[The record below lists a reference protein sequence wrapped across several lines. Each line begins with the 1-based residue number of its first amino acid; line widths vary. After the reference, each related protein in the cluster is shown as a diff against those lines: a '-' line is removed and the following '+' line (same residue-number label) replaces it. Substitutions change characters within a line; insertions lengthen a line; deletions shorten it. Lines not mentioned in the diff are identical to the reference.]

1 MNSKQIKNQ
10 REKGPDRSLDD
21 RKDAFLFVI
30 LFGVVS
36 LFADMTYEGAR
47 SITGP
52 FLGSLGVN
60 AKTVGFVAGLGE
72 FLGYALRLVSG
83 ALSDRTKRYW
93 LFTGMGYTLNL
104 LAVPLLALAGAWEI
118 AACLMILERV
128 GKAIRNPAR
137 DAMLS
142 HATHQMGRGLGF
154 GIHEALDQIGAVSG
168 PLVVALVFYL
178 GYSYRAAFASLAI
191 PALVA
196 LSIVGYTR
204 MRYPRPHTFEAP
216 KESFPE
222 RGLKTL
228 GFPRLYWIY
237 LLAASLLAAGF
248 VDFPLLAFHFTKMGN
263 IDPSHVA
270 LLYALAMGV
279 DAVAALWFGKWYDR
293 KGLPVLAVSTGV
305 SFLFA
310 IPAFLLGTTGWGGLG
325 AGEPGKAGAVIG
337 VVLWGIG
344 MGAQESI
351 MRAAVADLIP
361 SDKRATAY
369 GVFNTVYGIS
379 WFAGSA
385 VFGLLYDRFLPAGV
399 LFSILL
405 QAAAIPL
412 FLYIGKVKKEIV
424 NR

>member
-1 MNSKQIKNQ
+1 VEDLEPMGK
-10 REKGPDRSLDD
+10 DT
-21 RKDAFLFVI
+21 RKDAFLFVV

-52 FLGSLGVN
+52 FLGTLGVN

-93 LFTGMGYTLNL
+93 FFTGLGYTLNL
-104 LAVPLLALAGAWEI
+104 LAVPLLALAGAWEV
-118 AACLMILERV
+118 AAILMILERV

-168 PLVVALVFYL
+168 PLVVAAVFSL
-178 GYSYRAAFASLAI
+178 GYAYRAAFASLAI
-191 PALVA
+191 PAIIA
-196 LSIVGYTR
+196 LSIVAYTR
-204 MRYPRPHTFEAP
+204 FRYPRPQTFEAR
-216 KESFPE
+216 KEALPE
-222 RGLKTL
+222 GGLKGGWKAL
-228 GFPRLYWIY
+228 GFPRTYWIY
-237 LLAASLLAAGF
+237 LAAASLLAAGF
-248 VDFPLLAFHFTKMGN
+248 IDFPLLAFHFTKTGK
-263 IDPSHVA
+263 IEPSLVA

-279 DAVAALWFGKWYDR
+279 DALAALAFGKWYDK
-293 KGLPVLAVSTGV
+293 KGLSVLAISTV
-305 SFLFA
+305 ISFLFA
-310 IPAFLLGTTGWGGLG
+310 VPAFLFGGSGTGTGVWGSWG
-325 AGEPGKAGAVIG
+325 AIAG

-361 SDKRATAY
+361 SNQRATAY
-369 GVFNTVYGIS
+369 GVFNTFYGVS

-399 LFSILL
+399 VFSLVL
-405 QAAAIPL
+405 QGAAIPL
-412 FLYIGKVKKEIV
+412 FLYIGKLKKASDRSGAEKV
-424 NR
+424 